1 MDLTAFIE
9 GIFLLS
15 PRRFGTI
22 AEIMIDRLFNLAP
35 SNTLKY
41 DSKDNDK
48 RIEIKFSR
56 ALKKEEKLQNNNLIA
71 ICKNAFIS
79 NRMIKTDETSISF
92 FDCNIQQVKP
102 TEFDVLYY
110 GIFFKDKIEIYQINS
125 SNIPLLKNYSAKQ
138 HRGNEG
144 EGQFHLNSSNIEE
157 HRNKYLIKT
166 LTYKQLYRLL
176 E

>member
-1 MDLTAFIE
+1 MNLTTFIE

-22 AEIMIDRLFNLAP
+22 AEIMVDRLFNLAP

-41 DSKDNDK
+41 DRKNNDK

-71 ICKNAFIS
+71 ICKNASIN
-79 NRMIKTDETSISF
+79 NRMISAEEASISL
-92 FDCNIQQVKP
+92 FDCNIQQIKP
-102 TEFDVLYY
+102 IEFDVLYY
-110 GIFFKDKIEIYQINS
+110 GIFFEDAIEIYQINS
-125 SNIPLLKNYSAKQ
+125 SNILLLKNYSTKQ
-138 HRGNEG
+138 YRGNEG

-157 HRNKYLIKT
+157 HRKKYLIKT
-166 LTYKQLYRLL
+166 LTYEQLYRLL
-176 E
+176 G

>member
-1 MDLTAFIE
+1 MDLTDFIE

-41 DSKDNDK
+41 DRKNNDE

-71 ICKNAFIS
+71 ICKNSSIN
-79 NRMIKTDETSISF
+79 NRMIRAEEASISL
-92 FDCNIQQVKP
+92 FDCNIQQIKP
-102 TEFDVLYY
+102 IEFDVLYY
-110 GIFFKDKIEIYQINS
+110 GIFFKDAIEIYRINS
-125 SNIPLLKNYSAKQ
+125 SNISLLKNYSAKQ

-144 EGQFHLNSSNIEE
+144 EGQFHLNSSNIKE

-166 LTYKQLYRLL
+166 LSYEQLYCLL
-176 E
+176 G